1 MQKDYHFT
9 IAWLVKCMLDVVIK
23 DVNFVSTNTRV
34 LKSIDVRFQ
43 NTTQTFLCH
52 IGTNVQIFQLG
63 VAFAMIDNQLVLLH
77 QICLFLFFCLSSFVL
92 LLDVLN
98 ESEGCV

>member
-1 MQKDYHFT
+1 MQENNHFT

-23 DVNFVSTNTRV
+23 DVNLVSTNTRV
-34 LKSIDVRFQ
+34 LKSIDMRFQ
-43 NTTQTFLCH
+43 NTTQTLLSN
-52 IGTNVQIFQLG
+52 IGTNIQVFQFG
-63 VAFAMIDNQLVLLH
+63 VAFPMVDNQFVLFY

-92 LLDVLN
+92 LLNVLN